1 MKILYLLIPIF
12 IILLFLTLEIKIESV
27 SMNKDYIPEISIN
40 IPNTKYS
47 KLNNLV
53 QKKIDEIK
61 NVFKEEV
68 QNNYLSDAYLNVDY
82 QEYTSYNF
90 LSYAFFIESYMG
102 GAHPT
107 HDVFTIVFNR
117 ETNNIIDITTLIK
130 YNSKTLNVFS
140 NYSRFNLMYDNKVED
155 INMLLEG
162 TIPIINNFKN
172 FVFSDNI
179 IIFFEEYQIAPYS
192 SGIISLDIPYY
203 MIK

>member
-12 IILLFLTLEIKIESV
+12 IVLFLTLEIKIESV
-27 SMNKDYIPEISIN
+27 SVDKDYIPEISIN

-53 QKKIDEIK
+53 QNKIDEIK

-90 LSYAFFIESYMG
+90 LSYAFFIESYVG
-102 GAHPT
+102 GAHPA
-107 HDVFTIVFNR
+107 HDVFTIVFNQ

-140 NYSRFNLMYDNKVED
+140 NYSRFNLMYDNKVVD

>member
-12 IILLFLTLEIKIESV
+12 IILLFLILETKIESV
-27 SMNKDYIPEISIN
+27 SMDKDYIPEISIN

-53 QKKIDEIK
+53 QNKIDEIK
-61 NVFKEEV
+61 NIFKEEV

-82 QEYTSYNF
+82 QEYTFYNF

-107 HDVFTIVFNR
+107 YDVFTVVFNR